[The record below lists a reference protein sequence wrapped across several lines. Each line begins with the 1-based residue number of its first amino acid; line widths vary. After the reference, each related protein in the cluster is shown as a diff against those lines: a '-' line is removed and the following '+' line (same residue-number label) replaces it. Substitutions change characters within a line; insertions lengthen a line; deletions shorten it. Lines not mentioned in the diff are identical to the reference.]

1 MIKRFGLTEVTDTAL
16 EMMALFMQ
24 LLQSGQ
30 ASRDYHNTFRQL
42 CGHADWA
49 EMAQLRDHHLDIG
62 LFDQWLAAYQAEAEA
77 QAVAFSTMQ
86 ANMTQ
91 TNPHTVLR
99 NHHAQAV
106 IAAAEEGDYSLFHA
120 YLSALCD
127 PFNEASKIDQFAAA
141 PLATDKGIALSCSS

>member
-1 MIKRFGLTEVTDTAL
+1 
-16 EMMALFMQ
+16 
-24 LLQSGQ
+24 
-30 ASRDYHNTFRQL
+30 
-42 CGHADWA
+42 
-49 EMAQLRDHHLDIG
+49 
-62 LFDQWLAAYQAEAEA
+62 
-77 QAVAFSTMQ
+77 MQ